1 MAEPFYLRAKR
12 VVSAGIE
19 SALDHAERASGTSL
33 MREAIREVDRAMEK
47 VRGEHEEAL
56 DRQSQAVGQQKL
68 SARRAEEWLG
78 KVQFTLEKGR
88 EDLAEAAIVQQ
99 MEFEAKVKHFKNLEA
114 SARADAGRLD
124 SLLEDLAA
132 RKSGMED
139 ELAGF
144 KKMMSEN
151 SAAGDHRSES
161 DRTVDRKVERAA
173 ATFDRTM
180 EMAGGVNGAS
190 RQASEIGELQRNSE
204 VEQRLAAMKKA
215 MKAKSG
221 KGEKSK

>member
-33 MREAIREVDRAMEK
+33 MREAIREVDRAIDK
-47 VRGEHEEAL
+47 VRSEHEEAL

-68 SARRAEEWLG
+68 SAQRAEEWLG

-88 EDLAEAAIVQQ
+88 EDLAEAAIMQQ
-99 MEFEAKVKHFKNLEA
+99 MEFEAKVKHFRTLEA
-114 SARADAGRLD
+114 SAKADATRLD

-132 RKSGMED
+132 RKAVMED
-139 ELAGF
+139 ELAEF
-144 KKMMSEN
+144 ERMMSEN
-151 SAAGDHRSES
+151 SAASNGLSKS
-161 DRTVDRKVERAA
+161 DRSVDRKVAHAEQ
-173 ATFDRTM
+173 TFDRTM

-190 RQASEIGELQRNSE
+190 KHAAEIGKMQRNSE
-204 VEQRLAAMKKA
+204 VKERLAAMKKA
-215 MKAKSG
+215 MKAKGG
-221 KGEKSK
+221 KGK

>member
-33 MREAIREVDRAMEK
+33 MREAIREVDRAIEK

-68 SARRAEEWLG
+68 SAQRAEEWLG

-88 EDLAEAAIVQQ
+88 EDLAEAAIMQQ
-99 MEFEAKVKHFKNLEA
+99 MEFEAKVKHFKGQEA
-114 SARADAGRLD
+114 SAKTDASRLD
-124 SLLEDLAA
+124 GLLEELAA
-132 RKSGMED
+132 RKAVMED
-139 ELAGF
+139 ELAAF
-144 KKMMSEN
+144 EKMMSEN
-151 SAAGDHRSES
+151 SATSDSKSKS
-161 DRTVDRKVERAA
+161 DRSVDRKVERAE

-180 EMAGGVNGAS
+180 ELAGGVNGTSKHAT
-190 RQASEIGELQRNSE
+190 EIGKMQRHSE
-204 VEQRLAAMKKA
+204 VEERLAAMKKA
-215 MKAKSG
+215 MKAKG
-221 KGEKSK
+221 GKSK